1 MLGDAGIFV
10 AWKIL
15 FGLSVCDIRMDSSDR
30 KEISH
35 CDIARQKA
43 VRPRFP
49 AFVRKATVF
58 TVPLTLSDKNCQRY
72 ATSAK
77 HAQGLCLPIATLFAD
92 VAGVGKRQ
100 VGAAWHPH
108 SGWGILRGAIRS
120 FDATVALSVKPC
132 SRLPEGD
139 LDFTSV
145 GFNQPLE
152 KPFR

>member
-1 MLGDAGIFV
+1 MRSVSIAAEKGSMEKFGTRKKTRERFLVSGLFMRLPMLGDAGIFV

-58 TVPLTLSDKNCQRY
+58 TVSLTLSDKNCRRY
-72 ATSAK
+72 ATFAK
-77 HAQGLCLPIATLFAD
+77 RAPGLCLPIATLSVGFR
-92 VAGVGKRQ
+92 GVGKRQ
-100 VGAAWHPH
+100 VDGGAPVD
-108 SGWGILRGAIRS
+108 G
-120 FDATVALSVKPC
+120 
-132 SRLPEGD
+132 
-139 LDFTSV
+139 
-145 GFNQPLE
+145 
-152 KPFR
+152 

>member
-43 VRPRFP
+43 VRPGFQ

-77 HAQGLCLPIATLFAD
+77 RAQWLCLPIATLFAD
-92 VAGVGKRQ
+92 TAGVGKRQ
-100 VGAAWHPH
+100 VVRRWQKMAWSRQCRDRLQEISGAVLRADHALGEVH
-108 SGWGILRGAIRS
+108 FYTTCKVAGTSERVILH
-120 FDATVALSVKPC
+120 
-132 SRLPEGD
+132 E
-139 LDFTSV
+139 
-145 GFNQPLE
+145 
-152 KPFR
+152 